1 MSNEARFGPDDL
13 EAGRV
18 LCAGPVSFELGCA
31 SLAQLPDADRTE
43 IAFAGRS
50 NVGKS
55 SLVNGLLNRKNLA
68 RSSAEPG
75 RTRELNYFNLGEGKA
90 WLVDLPG
97 YGYAKV
103 SRTQAEAWMDLTR
116 RYLRGRANLRRVFLL
131 VDSRR
136 GIMPPDEEMMAML
149 DASAVTYQIVLTK
162 MDKLK
167 AGAAGQVH
175 EMTALALKTHG
186 AAHPVVHL
194 TSSEKGSG
202 LPQLRAEIAGLVRG
216 A

>member
-1 MSNEARFGPDDL
+1 MDHQGFSVEAI

-18 LCAGPVSFELGCA
+18 LCAGPVEFVIGAA
-31 SLAQLPDADRTE
+31 SLNQLPLGDRPE

-55 SLVNGLLNRKNLA
+55 SLINALLNRKNLA

-75 RTRELNYFNLGEGKA
+75 KTRELNYFDLGQGKL

-97 YGYAKV
+97 FGYAKV
-103 SRTQAEAWMDLTR
+103 SREQQAKWVQLTK

-136 GIMPPDEEMMAML
+136 GLMDTDLETMAML
-149 DASAVTYQIVLTK
+149 DTAAVNYQIVLTK
-162 MDKLK
+162 SDKLK
-167 AGAAGQVH
+167 AS
-175 EMTALALKTHG
+175 ELAKTKAKIEATLKTHP
-186 AAHPVVHL
+186 AAHPQPRV
-194 TSSEKGSG
+194 TSSEKGYG
-202 LPQLRAEIAGLVRG
+202 IEDLRAEIALITES
-216 A
+216 